1 MNNKPLSAA
10 YPIGISREI
19 ESSLLSFCS
28 ITGLPVTY
36 YDEKCQVRLE
46 YGSQYKICK
55 FLQVYNKEGSS
66 CRQHLIS
73 AIRTAANLGEPY
85 FFVCA
90 SGFVNIAIPLI
101 QDGKNYGCFMAGPI
115 IMEKFSHRTIA
126 KLLSMNMISEPHTKE
141 SQHRSSDV
149 TQPETEINHNADF
162 LSRVISILREMNIY
176 SSKQVAHLAT
186 LLNNSVVANLVDKS
200 EYDKVNARYREQVQ
214 IGDDIRGLKRS
225 GKETGYP
232 VNPERNL
239 IAQVRAGKAT
249 EAKEAMTAYL
259 NGILLYEAG
268 NLDFIKVHLIELCAL
283 ISREGPD
290 KNMGNEESI
299 RDSFSYIESLKQI
312 GSIQDLKEW
321 SEDLVAHF
329 TTRTGLLNYDGN
341 SQLVLQVLRLIAKDN
356 AYDLTLASAA
366 AQLHVNTSYLSGHFK
381 RETGLGFSTFI
392 NEQKI
397 NKSKDLLEKTN
408 LRLLEIADLCGF
420 EDQSYFTKVFSKRVG
435 MSPREYRNTICKS
448 LLSSDR

>member
-1 MNNKPLSAA
+1 MTKKALSAS
-10 YPIGISREI
+10 YPIEMSREI
-19 ESSLLSFCS
+19 ETSMLSFCS

-36 YDEKCQVRLE
+36 YDAQGQVRME

-55 FLQVYNKEGSS
+55 FLRVYNKEGSA
-66 CRQHLIS
+66 CRQHLLS
-73 AIRTAANLGEPY
+73 AIRTAASLGEPY

-115 IMEKFSHRTIA
+115 IMEKFSHRTIS
-126 KLLSMNMISEPHTKE
+126 KLLSMNMAPE
-141 SQHRSSDV
+141 SSAQ
-149 TQPETEINHNADF
+149 ETDHNADF
-162 LSRVISILREMNIY
+162 LSRVISILREMYIY

-200 EYDKVNARYREQVQ
+200 DYDKVNARYLEQVQ

-232 VNPERNL
+232 VSQEHNL
-239 IAQVRAGKAT
+239 ILQVRGGKTA

-283 ISREGPD
+283 ISREGSD
-290 KNMGNEESI
+290 KFVGNEESI
-299 RDSFSYIESLKQI
+299 RDSFAYIESLNKI
-312 GSIQDLKEW
+312 DGIQDLKEW
-321 SEDLVAHF
+321 SEELVDHF
-329 TTRTGLLNYDGN
+329 TTRTGLLHYGGN
-341 SQLVLQVLRLIAKDN
+341 SQLVLQVLRLIAKDDK
-356 AYDLTLASAA
+356 YQLTLAAA
-366 AQLHVNTSYLSGHFK
+366 ATQLHVNPSYLSGHFK
-381 RETGLGFSTFI
+381 REAGMGFSEFI

-397 NKSKDLLEKTN
+397 TKSKELLEKTN

-435 MSPREYRNTICKS
+435 MSPRAYRNATCKS
-448 LLSSDR
+448 PSSSDQ

>member
-1 MNNKPLSAA
+1 MNKKPLSAA
-10 YPIGISREI
+10 YPIGMSREI

-55 FLQVYNKEGSS
+55 FLRVYNKEGSA
-66 CRQHLIS
+66 CRQHLVS

-101 QDGKNYGCFMAGPI
+101 QNGKNFGCFMAGPI

-126 KLLSMNMISEPHTKE
+126 KLLSMNMIPEGTGSVSDSGAIASTVHQTESEM
-141 SQHRSSDV
+141 D
-149 TQPETEINHNADF
+149 HNADF

-186 LLNNSVVANLVDKS
+186 LLNNSVVANLIDKS
-200 EYDKVNARYREQVQ
+200 EYDKVNARYLEQVQ

-232 VNPERNL
+232 VNQEHNL
-239 IAQVRAGKAT
+239 IDQVRGGKAG

-290 KNMGNEESI
+290 KNLGNEESI
-299 RDSFSYIESLKQI
+299 RDSFAYIESLNKI
-312 GSIQDLKEW
+312 DSIQDLKEW
-321 SEDLVAHF
+321 SEELVEHF
-329 TTRTGLLNYDGN
+329 TNRTGLLNYNGT
-341 SQLVLQVLRLIAKDN
+341 SQLVLQVLRLIAKDDK
-356 AYDLTLASAA
+356 YVLTLADAA

-381 RETGLGFSTFI
+381 RETGMGFSQFI

-420 EDQSYFTKVFSKRVG
+420 EDQSYFTKVFGKRVG
-435 MSPREYRNTICKS
+435 MSPREYRSTICKT
-448 LLSSDR
+448 L

>member
-1 MNNKPLSAA
+1 MNKKPLSTA
-10 YPIGISREI
+10 YSIGMSREI

-55 FLQVYNKEGSS
+55 FLRVYNKEGST
-66 CRQHLIS
+66 CRQHLVS

-101 QDGKNYGCFMAGPI
+101 QGGQNYGCFIAGPI

-126 KLLSMNMISEPHTKE
+126 KLLSMNMTTENTPT
-141 SQHRSSDV
+141 
-149 TQPETEINHNADF
+149 ETDHNADF

-232 VNPERNL
+232 VGPEHNL
-239 IAQVRAGKAT
+239 IAQVRAGNTT

-290 KNMGNEESI
+290 KNTGNEESI
-299 RDSFSYIESLKQI
+299 RDSFAYIESLNKI
-312 GSIQDLKEW
+312 DSIQDLKEW
-321 SEDLVAHF
+321 SEELVEHF
-329 TTRTGLLNYDGN
+329 TTRTGLLNYGGN
-341 SQLVLQVLRLIAKDN
+341 SQLVLQVLRLIAKDEK
-356 AYDLTLASAA
+356 YGLTLAGAA
-366 AQLHVNTSYLSGHFK
+366 EQLHVNTSYLSGHFK
-381 RETGLGFSTFI
+381 RETGMGFSEFI

-397 NKSKDLLEKTN
+397 NKSKELLEKTN

-435 MSPREYRNTICKS
+435 VSPREYRNTICKT
-448 LLSSDR
+448 L

>member
-1 MNNKPLSAA
+1 MNKKPLSTA
-10 YPIGISREI
+10 YPIGMSREI
-19 ESSLLSFCS
+19 ESSMLSFCS

-36 YDEKCQVRLE
+36 YDAQGQVRME

-55 FLQVYNKEGSS
+55 FLKVYNKEGTT
-66 CRQHLIS
+66 CRQHLLS
-73 AIRTAANLGEPY
+73 AIRTAASLGEPY

-115 IMEKFSHRTIA
+115 IMEKFSQRTIS
-126 KLLSMNMISEPHTKE
+126 KLLSMNM
-141 SQHRSSDV
+141 SQGIPS
-149 TQPETEINHNADF
+149 QETDHNADF
-162 LSRVISILREMNIY
+162 LSRVISILREMYIY

-200 EYDKVNARYREQVQ
+200 DYDKVNARYLEQVQ

-232 VNPERNL
+232 VNQEHDL
-239 IAQVRAGKAT
+239 IAQVRGGKT
-249 EAKEAMTAYL
+249 QEAKEAMTAYL

-283 ISREGPD
+283 ISREGSD
-290 KNMGNEESI
+290 KHVGNEESI
-299 RDSFSYIESLKQI
+299 RDSFAFIESLNKI
-312 GSIQDLKEW
+312 DSIQDLKEW
-321 SEDLVAHF
+321 SEELVEHF
-329 TTRTGLLNYDGN
+329 TTRTGLLNYNGN
-341 SQLVLQVLRLIAKDN
+341 SQLVLQVLGYISKDDK
-356 AYDLTLASAA
+356 YVLTLASVA
-366 AQLHVNTSYLSGHFK
+366 AQLHVNPSYLSGHFK
-381 RETGLGFSTFI
+381 RETGMGFSEFV

-397 NKSKDLLEKTN
+397 NKSKELLEKTN
-408 LRLLEIADLCGF
+408 LRLLEIADLCGY

-435 MSPREYRNTICKS
+435 MSPRSYRNATCRS
-448 LLSSDR
+448 LSSSDQ

>member
-1 MNNKPLSAA
+1 MNKKPLSAS
-10 YPIGISREI
+10 YPVEMSREI
-19 ESSLLSFCS
+19 ESSMLSFCS

-36 YDEKCQVRLE
+36 YDSQGQVRME

-55 FLQVYNKEGSS
+55 FLKVYNKEGTA
-66 CRQHLIS
+66 CRQHLLS

-115 IMEKFSHRTIA
+115 IMEKFSQRTIS
-126 KLLSMNMISEPHTKE
+126 KLLSMNMNQE
-141 SQHRSSDV
+141 SSLLEVD
-149 TQPETEINHNADF
+149 HNADF
-162 LSRVISILREMNIY
+162 LSRVISILREMYIY

-186 LLNNSVVANLVDKS
+186 LLNNSVVANLLDKS
-200 EYDKVNARYREQVQ
+200 DYDKVNARYLEQVQ

-232 VNPERNL
+232 VSQEHNL
-239 IAQVRAGKAT
+239 INMVRGGKT
-249 EAKEAMTAYL
+249 VEAKEAMTAYL

-268 NLDFIKVHLIELCAL
+268 NLGFIKVHLIELCAL
-283 ISREGPD
+283 ISRANPD
-290 KNMGNEESI
+290 KNIENEESI
-299 RDSFSYIESLKQI
+299 RDSFSYIESLNKI
-312 GSIQDLKEW
+312 DSIQELKEW
-321 SEDLVAHF
+321 SEALVEHF
-329 TTRTGLLNYDGN
+329 TTRTGLLNYHGN
-341 SQLVLQVLRLIAKDN
+341 SQLVLQVLRLIAKDDK
-356 AYDLTLASAA
+356 YELTLAGAA
-366 AQLHVNTSYLSGHFK
+366 SQLHVNPSYLSGHFK
-381 RETGLGFSTFI
+381 RETGMGFSEFV

-397 NKSKDLLEKTN
+397 IKSKELLEKTN

-435 MSPREYRNTICKS
+435 MSPREYRNAICKS
-448 LLSSDR
+448 LSSSDQ

>member
-1 MNNKPLSAA
+1 MNKKPLSAA
-10 YPIGISREI
+10 YPIGMSREI

-55 FLQVYNKEGSS
+55 FLRVYNKEGSA
-66 CRQHLIS
+66 CRQHLVS
-73 AIRTAANLGEPY
+73 AIRTAASLGEPY

-101 QDGKNYGCFMAGPI
+101 QNGKNYGCFMAGPI
-115 IMEKFSHRTIA
+115 IMEKFSHRTIS
-126 KLLSMNMISEPHTKE
+126 KLLAMNMTNEGPESET
-141 SQHRSSDV
+141 D
-149 TQPETEINHNADF
+149 HNADF
-162 LSRVISILREMNIY
+162 LSRVISILREMYIY
-176 SSKQVAHLAT
+176 SSKQVTHLAT

-232 VNPERNL
+232 MNPENNL
-239 IAQVRAGKAT
+239 VAQVRAGKVA

-283 ISREGPD
+283 ISRESPD
-290 KNMGNEESI
+290 KNLDNVGNEESI
-299 RDSFSYIESLKQI
+299 RDSFAYIESLNKI
-312 GSIQDLKEW
+312 DSIQGLTEW
-321 SEDLVAHF
+321 SEELVEHF
-329 TTRTGLLNYDGN
+329 TNRTGLLNYNGN
-341 SQLVLQVLRLIAKDN
+341 SQLVLQVLRLIAKDDK
-356 AYDLTLASAA
+356 YGLTLANTAD
-366 AQLHVNTSYLSGHFK
+366 QLHVNASYLSGHFK
-381 RETGLGFSTFI
+381 RETGLGFSEFI

-397 NKSKDLLEKTN
+397 KKSKDLLEKTN

-435 MSPREYRNTICKS
+435 MSPREYRNTICTS
-448 LLSSDR
+448 HPYSG

>member
-1 MNNKPLSAA
+1 MNKKLLSAA
-10 YPIGISREI
+10 YPIGMSREI

-36 YDEKCQVRLE
+36 YDEQGQVRME

-55 FLQVYNKEGSS
+55 FLRVYNKEGTT
-66 CRQHLIS
+66 CRQHLLS
-73 AIRTAANLGEPY
+73 AIRTAASLGEPY

-101 QDGKNYGCFMAGPI
+101 QNGRNYGCFIAGPI
-115 IMEKFSHRTIA
+115 IMEKFSQRTIS
-126 KLLSMNMISEPHTKE
+126 KLLSMNMSVE
-141 SQHRSSDV
+141 SPSQ
-149 TQPETEINHNADF
+149 ETAHNADF
-162 LSRVISILREMNIY
+162 LSRVISILREMYIY

-200 EYDKVNARYREQVQ
+200 DYDKVNARYLEQVQ

-232 VNPERNL
+232 VSQEYNL
-239 IAQVRAGKAT
+239 IAHVRGGKT
-249 EAKEAMTAYL
+249 VEAKEAMTAYL
-259 NGILLYEAG
+259 NGIMLYEAG

-290 KNMGNEESI
+290 KIMGNEESI
-299 RDSFSYIESLKQI
+299 RDSFTYIESLNKI
-312 GSIQDLKEW
+312 DSIQDLKEW
-321 SEDLVAHF
+321 SEELVEHF
-329 TTRTGLLNYDGN
+329 TTRTELLNYSGN
-341 SQLVLQVLRLIAKDN
+341 SQLVIQVLRLLAKDDT
-356 AYDLTLASAA
+356 YGLTLSAAA
-366 AQLHVNTSYLSGHFK
+366 AQLHVNASYLSGHFK
-381 RETGLGFSTFI
+381 RETGMGFSEFV

-435 MSPREYRNTICKS
+435 MSPREYRTTICKS
-448 LLSSDR
+448 PPNSDQ

>member
-1 MNNKPLSAA
+1 MSSKPLSTA
-10 YPIGISREI
+10 YPVGMSREI

-36 YDEKCQVRLE
+36 YDENGQVRLE

-55 FLQVYNKEGSS
+55 FLRVYNKEGSD
-66 CRQHLIS
+66 CRQHLLS

-101 QDGKNYGCFMAGPI
+101 QDEKNYGCFIAGPI

-126 KLLSMNMISEPHTKE
+126 KLLSMNMTAESPQSE
-141 SQHRSSDV
+141 SRLSSKA
-149 TQPETEINHNADF
+149 ETDHNADF
-162 LSRVISILREMNIY
+162 LSRVVTILREMYIY

-200 EYDKVNARYREQVQ
+200 DYDKINAKYREQVR
-214 IGDDIRGLKRS
+214 IGDDIRGLKRI

-232 VNPERNL
+232 VSQELQL
-239 IAQVRAGKAT
+239 IAQVGAGKTA
-249 EAKEAMTAYL
+249 ESKEAMTAYL
-259 NGILLYEAG
+259 NSILLYEAG

-290 KNMGNEESI
+290 KYLGNEDSI
-299 RDSFSYIESLKQI
+299 RDSFTYIESLKRI
-312 GSIQDLKEW
+312 DSIQDLKEW
-321 SEDLVAHF
+321 SENLVEHF
-329 TTRTGLLNYDGN
+329 TDRTGLLSYQGN
-341 SQLVLQVLRLIAKDN
+341 SQLVFQALRIIASDEK
-356 AYDLTLASAA
+356 YQMTLAGVAEK
-366 AQLHVNTSYLSGHFK
+366 LHVNTSYLSGHFK
-381 RETGLGFSTFI
+381 RETGMGFSEFVT
-392 NEQKI
+392 NQKI
-397 NKSKDLLEKTN
+397 NKSKELLEKTN

-435 MSPREYRNTICKS
+435 MPPREYRNTICKT
-448 LLSSDR
+448 L

>member
-1 MNNKPLSAA
+1 MNKKPLSTS
-10 YPIGISREI
+10 YPIGMSREI

-55 FLQVYNKEGSS
+55 FLRVYNKEGST
-66 CRQHLIS
+66 CRQHLVS

-101 QDGKNYGCFMAGPI
+101 QNGKNYGCFMAGPI

-126 KLLSMNMISEPHTKE
+126 KLLSMNMIPD
-141 SQHRSSDV
+141 SSV
-149 TQPETEINHNADF
+149 TETDHNADF

-186 LLNNSVVANLVDKS
+186 LLNNSVVANLIDKS

-232 VNPERNL
+232 INQEHHL
-239 IAQVRAGKAT
+239 IEQVRGGKT
-249 EAKEAMTAYL
+249 VEAKEAMTAYL

-290 KNMGNEESI
+290 KNLGNEESI
-299 RDSFSYIESLKQI
+299 RDSFAYIESLNKI
-312 GSIQDLKEW
+312 DSIQDLKEW
-321 SEDLVAHF
+321 SEELMEHF
-329 TTRTGLLNYDGN
+329 TTRTGLLNYNGT
-341 SQLVLQVLRLIAKDN
+341 SQLVLQVLRLIAKDDK
-356 AYDLTLASAA
+356 YTLTLADAA
-366 AQLHVNTSYLSGHFK
+366 DQLHVNTSYLSGHFK
-381 RETGLGFSTFI
+381 RETGMGFSQFI

-397 NKSKDLLEKTN
+397 KKSKDLLEKTN

-420 EDQSYFTKVFSKRVG
+420 EDQSYFTKVFGKRVG
-435 MSPREYRNTICKS
+435 MSPREYRNTICKT
-448 LLSSDR
+448 L

>member
-1 MNNKPLSAA
+1 MNKKPLSAA
-10 YPIGISREI
+10 YPVGMSREI

-36 YDEKCQVRLE
+36 YDEKCMVRLE
-46 YGSQYKICK
+46 YGSQFKICK
-55 FLQVYNKEGSS
+55 FLRVYNKEGSA
-66 CRQHLIS
+66 CRQHLVS

-90 SGFVNIAIPLI
+90 SGFVNIAVPLI
-101 QDGKNYGCFMAGPI
+101 QNGQNYGCFIAGPI

-126 KLLSMNMISEPHTKE
+126 KLLSMNMAAEYTP
-141 SQHRSSDV
+141 Q
-149 TQPETEINHNADF
+149 ETESNADF
-162 LSRVISILREMNIY
+162 LSRVVAILREMNIY

-232 VNPERNL
+232 FGPENSL
-239 IAQVRAGKAT
+239 IAQVRAGNT
-249 EAKEAMTAYL
+249 GEAKEAMTAFV

-268 NLDFIKVHLIELCAL
+268 NLDFVKVHLIELCAL

-290 KNMGNEESI
+290 KELGNEDSI
-299 RDSFSYIESLKQI
+299 RDSFAYIESLNKI
-312 GSIQDLKEW
+312 NSIQELKEW
-321 SEDLVAHF
+321 SEELVEHF
-329 TTRTGLLNYDGN
+329 TTRSGLLSYQGN
-341 SQLVLQVLRLIAKDN
+341 SQLVLQVLRLLAKDEN
-356 AYDLTLASAA
+356 HQLTLASVAEK
-366 AQLHVNTSYLSGHFK
+366 LHVNTSYLSGHFK
-381 RETGLGFSTFI
+381 RETGMGFSEFV

-397 NKSKDLLEKTN
+397 SKSKELLEKTN

-435 MSPREYRNTICKS
+435 MSPREYRNVICKS
-448 LLSSDR
+448 HPNSDQ

>member
-1 MNNKPLSAA
+1 MNKKPLSTA
-10 YPIGISREI
+10 YPIGMSREI

-55 FLQVYNKEGSS
+55 FLRVYNKEGST
-66 CRQHLIS
+66 CRQHLMS

-101 QDGKNYGCFMAGPI
+101 QGGKNYGCFIAGPI

-126 KLLSMNMISEPHTKE
+126 KLLSMNMTAENTS
-141 SQHRSSDV
+141 
-149 TQPETEINHNADF
+149 TEMDHNADF
-162 LSRVISILREMNIY
+162 LSRVISILREMYIY

-186 LLNNSVVANLVDKS
+186 LLNNSVVANLVDIS
-200 EYDKVNARYREQVQ
+200 EYDRVNARYREQVQ

-232 VNPERNL
+232 VSQEHNL
-239 IAQVRAGKAT
+239 IAKVRDGKTA

-290 KNMGNEESI
+290 KHVGNEESI
-299 RDSFSYIESLKQI
+299 RDSFAYIESLNKI
-312 GSIQDLKEW
+312 HSIQDLKEW

-329 TTRTGLLNYDGN
+329 TTRTGLLNYNGN
-341 SQLVLQVLRLIAKDN
+341 SQLVLQVLRLIAKDEQ
-356 AYDLTLASAA
+356 YGLTLSAA
-366 AQLHVNTSYLSGHFK
+366 ATQLHVNPSYLSGHFK
-381 RETGLGFSTFI
+381 RETGMGFSEFV

-435 MSPREYRNTICKS
+435 MSPREYRNTTCKS
-448 LLSSDR
+448 PLNSDQ

>member
-1 MNNKPLSAA
+1 MNKKPLSAS
-10 YPIGISREI
+10 YPVGMSREI
-19 ESSLLSFCS
+19 ESSMLSFCS

-36 YDEKCQVRLE
+36 YDAQGQVRME

-55 FLQVYNKEGSS
+55 FLRVYNKEGTT
-66 CRQHLIS
+66 CRQHLMS
-73 AIRTAANLGEPY
+73 AIRTAASLGEPY

-101 QDGKNYGCFMAGPI
+101 QDGKNYGCFIAGPI

-126 KLLSMNMISEPHTKE
+126 KLLSMNMSPE
-141 SQHRSSDV
+141 SSS
-149 TQPETEINHNADF
+149 QETDHNADF
-162 LSRVISILREMNIY
+162 LSRVISILREMYIY

-186 LLNNSVVANLVDKS
+186 LLNNSVVANLVDKTDY
-200 EYDKVNARYREQVQ
+200 EKVNAKYLEQVQ

-232 VNPERNL
+232 VSQEHNL
-239 IAQVRAGKAT
+239 IAQVRGGKT
-249 EAKEAMTAYL
+249 SEAKEAMTAYL

-268 NLDFIKVHLIELCAL
+268 NLDFVKVHLIELCAL

-290 KNMGNEESI
+290 KHVGNEESI
-299 RDSFSYIESLKQI
+299 RDSFAYIESLNKI
-312 GSIQDLKEW
+312 DNIQDLKEW
-321 SEDLVAHF
+321 SEALVEHF
-329 TTRTGLLNYDGN
+329 TKRTGLLNYKGN
-341 SQLVLQVLRLIAKDN
+341 SQLVLQVLGLIAKDDK
-356 AYDLTLASAA
+356 YGLTLAAAA
-366 AQLHVNTSYLSGHFK
+366 AQLHVNPSYLSGHFK
-381 RETGLGFSTFI
+381 RETGMGFSEFV

-397 NKSKDLLEKTN
+397 NKSKELLQKTN

-435 MSPREYRNTICKS
+435 MSPRTYRNAICKT
-448 LLSSDR
+448 LSNSDQ

>member
-1 MNNKPLSAA
+1 MNKKPLSTA
-10 YPIGISREI
+10 YPIGMSREI

-36 YDEKCQVRLE
+36 YDAQGQVRME

-55 FLQVYNKEGSS
+55 FLKVYNKEGTT
-66 CRQHLIS
+66 CRQHLLS
-73 AIRTAANLGEPY
+73 AIRTAASLGEPY

-101 QDGKNYGCFMAGPI
+101 SDGKNYGCFMAGPI
-115 IMEKFSHRTIA
+115 IMEKFSNRTIS
-126 KLLSMNMISEPHTKE
+126 KLLSMNMSQGTPSSET
-141 SQHRSSDV
+141 D
-149 TQPETEINHNADF
+149 HNADF
-162 LSRVISILREMNIY
+162 LSRVISILREMYIY

-200 EYDKVNARYREQVQ
+200 DYDKVNARYLEQVQ

-232 VNPERNL
+232 VSQEHNL
-239 IAQVRAGKAT
+239 IAQVRGGKT
-249 EAKEAMTAYL
+249 PEAKEAMTAYL
-259 NGILLYEAG
+259 NSILLYEAG

-290 KNMGNEESI
+290 KHVGNEESI
-299 RDSFSYIESLKQI
+299 RDSFAYIESLNKI
-312 GSIQDLKEW
+312 DSIQDLKEW
-321 SEDLVAHF
+321 SEELVQHF
-329 TTRTGLLNYDGN
+329 TTRTGLLNYGGN
-341 SQLVLQVLRLIAKDN
+341 SQLVLQLLRLIAKDDH
-356 AYDLTLASAA
+356 YGLTLAAA
-366 AQLHVNTSYLSGHFK
+366 ASQLHVNPSYLSGHFK
-381 RETGLGFSTFI
+381 RETGMGFSEFV

-435 MSPREYRNTICKS
+435 LSPREYRNTICKS
-448 LLSSDR
+448 LQSSDQ